1 MMPLLLAALDDRDDD
16 RTHDGSHEEEPDGR
30 SAFHH
35 DPMMPLLESQD
46 ARADERDE
54 AEDEKEPRLR
64 RLPPPVLD
72 AIERGAE
79 DAEERPREERLWRL
93 RRAGADPLSRS
104 VAEKRP
110 PLEPATG
117 RHVVTTLTGPAHK
130 LGELLGD
137 GKLAAVVHRVVRA
150 L

>member
-79 DAEERPREERLWRL
+79 DAEERPREERLGDFAERARIL
-93 RRAGADPLSRS
+93 FHGALPRSAHPSSQRRD
-104 VAEKRP
+104 
-110 PLEPATG
+110 AT
-117 RHVVTTLTGPAHK
+117 L
-130 LGELLGD
+130 
-137 GKLAAVVHRVVRA
+137 
-150 L
+150 